1 MISLKIRGNRLDC
14 LKNKEGEIIRTAI
27 ILPFSFL
34 FMLFL
39 SPLISIAEQS
49 PLPAVPIEGNPLAWL
64 NNNLQCSDIEEQL
77 STRYSPFGT
86 FQDLPEVKQ
95 NEVRK
100 IYQVACSENYSKCN
114 FQNCKLYLRNG
125 LIPSL
130 ELLPVSTVVVE
141 KQEAAEVVQEYKK
154 EEERLDAEYKAW
166 VKLQADAISKAV
178 AEEREEGLVW
188 GRFTVTDNPEEKVIV
203 EKAKTKPKNKYRRK
217 YYRK

>member
-1 MISLKIRGNRLDC
+1 LDC
-14 LKNKEGEIIRTAI
+14 LNNNQGQVITVAI
-27 ILPFSFL
+27 IMNCLAIFALLLLPVGSF
-34 FMLFL
+34 
-39 SPLISIAEQS
+39 AEQS
-49 PLPAVPIEGNPLAWL
+49 PLSAVPIEGNPLAWL

-86 FQDLPEVKQ
+86 FQDLPEEKQ

-100 IYQVACSENYSKCN
+100 IYQVACSEKYSKCN

-154 EEERLDAEYKAW
+154 EEERLDAEFKAW
-166 VKLQADAISKAV
+166 VKLQADAISKAE
-178 AEEREEGLVW
+178 AEEQEEGLVW

-203 EKAKTKPKNKYRRK
+203 EKAKTKPENKYRRK